1 MLIGYLLSGA
11 PQERELRLVVKWAAS
26 RNHLVPFVG
35 IWVLAT
41 FAISRCESK
50 HLLCT

>member
-26 RNHLVPFVG
+26 RNHPVPFVG